1 MLKKG
6 LFIMLAALTIESTN
20 IYPATMRVADIDGDL
35 LTVETSTGIA
45 YQYETD
51 TSDYC
56 VNDLVSVIM
65 HRNRTPDTILD
76 DIILDMQYS
85 GYFIE

>member
-6 LFIMLAALTIESTN
+6 LFIMLAALTIESTS
-20 IYPATMRVADIDGDL
+20 IYPATMRITAIDNDL
-35 LTVETSTGIA
+35 LTVETSTGIT
-45 YQYETD
+45 YQYETE
-51 TSDYC
+51 TADYC

-65 HRNRTPDTILD
+65 HRNRTPDTVLD